1 MESIEADGSIEGPA
15 TSTAI
20 AGLADEQ
27 RLDRQRSLT
36 SVDAMSGTGFE
47 DHVAALCRRDGCTE
61 VARVGGGGDLG
72 ADVVGRLPDGRR
84 LVIQCRR
91 YATHRPVGSGDV
103 QRFNGTARAE
113 HGADVPVIVTATVF
127 TAPARDFAAR
137 HALILI
143 DRDLLGFWQ
152 NGTPLTAF
160 LVRPAVDA
168 DRPVLQGRDQVPV
181 PVPVSRMPTR
191 AAKRPP

>member
-1 MESIEADGSIEGPA
+1 MGTGLIVAALVLSVVALGVVAAAVVKAGRRERDGERA
-15 TSTAI
+15 RV
-20 AGLADEQ
+20 ADEQ
-27 RLDRQRSLT
+27 RLDRERSLT

-84 LVIQCRR
+84 LVIQCKR
-91 YATHRPVGSGDV
+91 YATHRSVGSGDV
-103 QRFNGTARAE
+103 QRFNGTARLE

-127 TAPARDFAAR
+127 TTPAREFAAK
-137 HALILI
+137 HALTLI

-152 NGTPLTAF
+152 NGTPLSSF
-160 LVRPAVDA
+160 LALDIKRSGRARPR
-168 DRPVLQGRDQVPV
+168 RPSKQ
-181 PVPVSRMPTR
+181 
-191 AAKRPP
+191 